1 MAHIEPDELA
11 VLALEGQEPDA
22 AVRDH
27 LDGCAECLAEYEAYA
42 HTAAL
47 GRGGVPEHGDD
58 LPSSA
63 VWAGI
68 HSELGLAPALVAD
81 PLSAEV
87 RTAPAPEAA
96 VPASAPAPT
105 PAPTPT
111 PTPRRGGGSGA
122 KWWTFALAAAIV
134 GILAGVA
141 IGFGIAS
148 TGSPPAQTVLA
159 RAALEPFPGWDA
171 SGEALV
177 EEDPDGT
184 RSIVVDL
191 DAPVPSGSVR
201 EVWLIR
207 SDASGL
213 VSLGLLDG
221 TSGRFVVPSDVDLGE
236 FPIVDVSAEPLD
248 GEPAHSGD
256 SIVRGEL
263 HEDET

>member
-81 PLSAEV
+81 PLSEEV
-87 RTAPAPEAA
+87 RAVRESEATAPA
-96 VPASAPAPT
+96 
-105 PAPTPT
+105 

-122 KWWTFALAAAIV
+122 KWWTFALAAAVV

-141 IGFGIAS
+141 IGFGIAR
-148 TGSPPAQTVLA
+148 TGSPPPQTVLA

-177 EEDPDGT
+177 EEDPDGSRT
-184 RSIVVDL
+184 IVVDL

-221 TSGRFVVPSDVDLGE
+221 TSGRFVVPSGVDLGE

>member
-1 MAHIEPDELA
+1 MGHIEPDELA
-11 VLALEGQEPDA
+11 VLAIEGQEPDA

-27 LDGCAECLAEYEAYA
+27 LDACAECLAEYEAYA

-47 GRGGVPEHGDD
+47 GRGGVPDQGDD

-63 VWAGI
+63 VWGGI
-68 HSELGLAPALVAD
+68 HAELGLDRALAAD
-81 PLSAEV
+81 PLAGEAQV
-87 RTAPAPEAA
+87 RPVPAVAVRPEPPGPAPS
-96 VPASAPAPT
+96 P
-105 PAPTPT
+105 
-111 PTPRRGGGSGA
+111 RGGGGTRA
-122 KWWTFALAAAIV
+122 KWWTFALAAAVV

-141 IGFGIAS
+141 LGFGIAR
-148 TGSPPAQTVLA
+148 TGSPPPQTVLA
-159 RAALEPFPGWDA
+159 RAALEPFPGWES

-177 EEDPDGT
+177 EEDADGA

-213 VSLGLLDG
+213 VSLGLLEG
-221 TSGRFVVPSDVDLGE
+221 TSGRFVVPSGVDLGE

-263 HEDET
+263 QEDET